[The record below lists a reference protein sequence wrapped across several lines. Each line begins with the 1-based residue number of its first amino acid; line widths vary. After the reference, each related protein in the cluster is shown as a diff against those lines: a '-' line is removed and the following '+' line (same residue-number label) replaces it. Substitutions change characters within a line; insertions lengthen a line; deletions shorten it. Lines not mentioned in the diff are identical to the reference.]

1 MGHGLTFQVY
11 ILGGI
16 HAVEVELGKFLEKL
30 EDQNLIAI
38 TLPAESLDQVKAT
51 TQTVSTALA
60 VLRAMVHQVSMI
72 EVDFA
77 ESRFSLDGYI
87 FFCRSLCYCYY
98 MFWVLSWVELSFGFL
113 KSSCKAIGFV
123 AEKTF
128 WLLDYLVI
136 MKRGAIGKGLISWIL
151 LWAFIDKWCRQILK
165 LG

>member
-1 MGHGLTFQVY
+1 MD
-11 ILGGI
+11 
-16 HAVEVELGKFLEKL
+16 GKFLEKL

-98 MFWVLSWVELSFGFL
+98 MF
-113 KSSCKAIGFV
+113 
-123 AEKTF
+123 
-128 WLLDYLVI
+128 
-136 MKRGAIGKGLISWIL
+136 
-151 LWAFIDKWCRQILK
+151 
-165 LG
+165 